1 MALAF
6 DRSKRYPSLPPRFGY
21 EKSFAVVAS
30 SNRQKYRI
38 KLNSSLS
45 LFPFLAWFHET
56 GEQVRSRRPG
66 RPGGGWRT
74 PKRRGA
80 EVLAVPKGT
89 KKKRVRSS
97 VSSASIGRQ
106 RERERERAK
115 GASKVEEST
124 RGFVVGHG
132 ASLWLSMFAR
142 VRRRNPFRLF
152 PPRLRRRR
160 ACTSTTVHRRVRR
173 ELAFT

>member
-1 MALAF
+1 MNVALAF

-97 VSSASIGRQ
+97 VSSASIGRE
-106 RERERERAK
+106 RERERERERKARVK
-115 GASKVEEST
+115 LKSQQEGSWSVMARLSGSRCLHEFDGET
-124 RGFVVGHG
+124 RFAFFLRAFVVVER
-132 ASLWLSMFAR
+132 AR
-142 VRRRNPFRLF
+142 APQ
-152 PPRLRRRR
+152 
-160 ACTSTTVHRRVRR
+160 STGESV
-173 ELAFT
+173 ES